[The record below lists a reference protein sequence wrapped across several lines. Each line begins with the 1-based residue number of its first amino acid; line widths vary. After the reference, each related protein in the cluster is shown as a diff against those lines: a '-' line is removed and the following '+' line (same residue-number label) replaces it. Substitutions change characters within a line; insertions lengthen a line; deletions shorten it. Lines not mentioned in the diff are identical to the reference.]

1 MDPSNFIICLTGL
14 PASGKTTFSI
24 KLKKVLERELKNL
37 KVKIV
42 DPDTIRK
49 NLTTNEFN
57 HNIEPLVRQK
67 NLNLI
72 NEGVKK
78 GFTIICDDLNYYVS
92 MRHDIKKIADD
103 FKVNFFIIHISTPLE
118 ICLKWN
124 NDRGKPIPN
133 KVIKQIQNKFDKFG
147 KYGWDHP
154 EASYNLSQ
162 IRNLDNEIEE
172 LVSFLLK
179 QVNSSFEI
187 SKFDSILQTS
197 SRLYNHNLDKATR
210 NYVGK
215 LLKDPL
221 LFSFK
226 KKILEARK
234 LFIKLNK
241 HRLIEGETEIMK
253 VFKDWLKKSQDI
265 KISDEFM

>member
-1 MDPSNFIICLTGL
+1 MEALNFIICLAGL
-14 PASGKTTFSI
+14 PASGKSTFSI
-24 KLKKVLERELKNL
+24 NLKKGLERELKNF

-42 DPDTIRK
+42 DPDKIRK
-49 NLTTNEFN
+49 DLTSNEFD
-57 HNIEPLVRQK
+57 HNIEPLVREK

-72 NEGVKK
+72 SEEVIK
-78 GFTIICDDLNYYVS
+78 GFIVISDDLNYYVS
-92 MRHDIKKIADD
+92 MRHDIKKIADN
-103 FKVNFFIIHISTPLE
+103 FKINYFIIHISTPLE
-118 ICLKWN
+118 ICIEWN

-147 KYGWDHP
+147 RYGWDHP
-154 EASYNLSQ
+154 EASYDLSQ
-162 IRNLDNEIEE
+162 IRDLDKEIEE

-179 QVNSSFEI
+179 QVNLSFEI
-187 SKFDSILQTS
+187 SKSDSILKTS

-226 KKILEARK
+226 KKILEVRK

-241 HRLIEGETEIMK
+241 HRLIEGETEIIK
-253 VFKDWLKKSQDI
+253 IFKDWLEKSQGI
-265 KISDEFM
+265 KISDEFI